1 MYPND
6 FIKEYRYYLGR
17 RIDVSYAQVLGIRVL
32 PIGQLCEGTCQ
43 SSISTIEVKGVGLNP
58 TGSRWVL
65 WC

>member
-17 RIDVSYAQVLGIRVL
+17 RIDVSYAQVLDIRTL

-43 SSISTIEVKGVGLNP
+43 SSISKYLIVKSASPYL
-58 TGSRWVL
+58 
-65 WC
+65 